1 MPSNVAEAFPFA
13 LAGSTRQ
20 LIAEGE
26 DSVQLLPSLFRLAA
40 AYPSCKVPTRFL
52 AGTADIVVNN
62 ATQGQIA
69 ARLMPDA
76 SFEWLSGM
84 GHMLHHFKQDE
95 VVAAA
100 LSLC

>member
-1 MPSNVAEAFPFA
+1 MPFA
-13 LAGSTRQ
+13 GGARPRPGRPHGQ
-20 LIAEGE
+20 